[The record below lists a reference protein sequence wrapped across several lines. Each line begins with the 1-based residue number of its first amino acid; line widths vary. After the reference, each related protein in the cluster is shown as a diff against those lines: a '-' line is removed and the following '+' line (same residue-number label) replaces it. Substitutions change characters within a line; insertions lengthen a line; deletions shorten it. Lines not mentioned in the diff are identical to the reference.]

1 MIDLVGITLLN
12 ESKVIL
18 KDFDLK
24 VRTGEIIGLLGLS
37 GSGKSHILSL
47 ASGALVPK
55 KGRMRL
61 EGCDVTNQRQKLKE
75 ATALSTPEILG
86 PYHLSVDS
94 WLEYWLS
101 LYDVPNINQVKIDV
115 LNQLELN
122 DIHLTLVK
130 DLSLGQRRMLDIARL
145 IAIDPKIY
153 LLDSPDIGLDGKA
166 FRKLIKLIR
175 SLSDKGKTVIIA
187 TNFPSLPIKSCTR
200 CVEVKNGQ
208 IVEEK
213 RAGTDGYSDFIS
225 KAQGWV

>member
-24 VRTGEIIGLLGLS
+24 VRTGEVIGLLGLS
-37 GSGKSHILSL
+37 GSGKSHVLSL

-55 KGRMRL
+55 KGRLRL
-61 EGCDVTNQRQKLKE
+61 EGCDVTNQRQKLRE
-75 ATALSTPEILG
+75 ATALSTTDILG

-101 LYDVPNINQVKIDV
+101 LYDVPEINQVKINV
-115 LNQLELN
+115 LEQVDLSE
-122 DIHLTLVK
+122 IHLTLVK

-145 IAIDPKIY
+145 LAIDPKIY
-153 LLDSPDIGLDGKA
+153 LLDAPDMGLDGKS

-175 SLSDKGKTVIIA
+175 ALSDRGKTVMIA
-187 TNFPSLPIKSCTR
+187 TNFPSLPIKACTR
-200 CVEVKNGQ
+200 SVELKNGQ
-208 IVEEK
+208 IIEEK
-213 RAGTDGYSDFIS
+213 RAGTDGYSEFIS
-225 KAQGWV
+225 KAQGWL